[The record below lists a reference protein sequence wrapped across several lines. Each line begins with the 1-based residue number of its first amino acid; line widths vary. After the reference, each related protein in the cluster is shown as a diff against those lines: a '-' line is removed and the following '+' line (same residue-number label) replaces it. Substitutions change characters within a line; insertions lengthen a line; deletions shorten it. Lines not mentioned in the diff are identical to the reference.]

1 MREFKV
7 NTKIPKGLVAVAYAT
22 DDFWDIHRTR
32 RLAVLADVLSDRL
45 RIGIRDEKG
54 ASYSPFAFSRSSRA
68 YAGFGFLQ
76 TYIQVDPKSTAM
88 IVQAVKSI
96 VADMA
101 RQGIADE
108 ELRRAVD
115 PILTG
120 LKDLRRSN
128 PYWLDSV
135 LACSSRHPEQLEWSR
150 TILSD
155 YAAVTADELMVLVDT
170 YLQNDKAAVMTF
182 VPVDDQD

>member
-1 MREFKV
+1 V
-7 NTKIPKGLVAVAYAT
+7 ATKIPKGLVAVAYAT

-54 ASYSPFAFSRSSRA
+54 ASYSPFAFSRASRA
-68 YAGFGFLQ
+68 YTGYGFLQ
-76 TYIQVDPKSTAM
+76 TYIQVAPESTAM
-88 IVQAVKSI
+88 IVQAVKGI

-101 RQGIADE
+101 AQGITDE

-128 PYWLDSV
+128 GYWLNSV
-135 LACSSRHPEQLEWSR
+135 MACSSRHPQQLEWSR
-150 TILSD
+150 TILDD
-155 YAAVTADELMVLVDT
+155 YTAVTSADLMALVHT
-170 YLQNDKAAVMTF
+170 YLKNDQAAVMTF
-182 VPVDDQD
+182 FPAADQH